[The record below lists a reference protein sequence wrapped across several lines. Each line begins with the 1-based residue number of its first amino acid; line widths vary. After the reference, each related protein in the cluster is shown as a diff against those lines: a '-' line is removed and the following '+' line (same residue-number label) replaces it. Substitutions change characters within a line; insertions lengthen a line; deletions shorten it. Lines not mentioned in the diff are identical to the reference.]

1 LDIIETPDGALV
13 LLDYGR
19 CHASLFDQN
28 GEQHDLTEAIKFIE
42 RGVNIRRKI
51 GTWTTHDENDEK
63 ELTRLRKF
71 QSPPNLISSCD
82 QNSCICS

>member
-19 CHASLFDQN
+19 CHASLFDKN
-28 GEQHDLTEAIKFIE
+28 GEQHDLIEAKKCIE
-42 RGVNIRRKI
+42 RGINIRRKI
-51 GTWTTHDENDEK
+51 GTWTQDNENNEK

-71 QSPPNLISSCD
+71 QASNLLASCA